1 MRSFLDMD
9 DNPANWPGD
18 VSEAVGRADAPMV
31 SVDDSCHTLS
41 HEQVARL
48 AGPVKPQMVVLIH
61 YKIPGLNPDWITL

>member
-1 MRSFLDMD
+1 MDMD

-31 SVDDSCHTLS
+31 SVDDSWYTLS

-48 AGPVKPQMVVLIH
+48 VGLVKPQMAVLIH
-61 YKIPGLNPDWITL
+61 YKIPGLNNDWITL